1 VREGVVYLDADGDRW
16 TLVKEFDGPHAD
28 PEMGYSTAL
37 GCFTTTP
44 EHLPAV
50 TAEFGPFSEA
60 EPSRG

>member
-1 VREGVVYLDADGDRW
+1 MREGVVYVDADGDRW
-16 TLVKEFDGPHAD
+16 TLVKEFDYVPVI
-28 PEMGYSTAL
+28 PEMGYSNAL
-37 GCFTTTP
+37 ACFITTP